1 MLFLQKNPFSKKNN
15 NPSKVAQYN
24 EHQFILANQNTD
36 HHSKKYI
43 EKYRQLLKGLHY
55 KKLVVISKDFFRQD
69 QKRIMTTPFPTYTP
83 PKKNQSTNVALY
95 KIHFMQSSFWI
106 VFNNTR
112 FNVINTA
119 KQLKNKSLSIKS
131 LPKVHV
137 WRDKKG
143 IIWTLDHRRI
153 AAIILAG
160 NIKKISV
167 I

>member
-1 MLFLQKNPFSKKNN
+1 
-15 NPSKVAQYN
+15 
-24 EHQFILANQNTD
+24 
-36 HHSKKYI
+36 
-43 EKYRQLLKGLHY
+43 
-55 KKLVVISKDFFRQD
+55 
-69 QKRIMTTPFPTYTP
+69 
-83 PKKNQSTNVALY
+83 
-95 KIHFMQSSFWI
+95 MQSSFWI

-143 IIWTLDHRRI
+143 IIWTLNHRRI

-160 NIKKISV
+160 NIKKIPV
-167 I
+167 IWATVKEVMQHKFHYTTKNKGTSFIGFLTHRLGIVIGQKKTSNQSLTKNIKKSSDS